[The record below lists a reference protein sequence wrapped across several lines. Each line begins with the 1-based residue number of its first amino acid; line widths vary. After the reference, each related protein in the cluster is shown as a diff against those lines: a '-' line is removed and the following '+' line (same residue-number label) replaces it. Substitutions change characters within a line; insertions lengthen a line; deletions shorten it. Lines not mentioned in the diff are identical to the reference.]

1 MHTLF
6 SSNATATKGW
16 LKVPAEFIPQSTRYR
31 RTLASKSVLLLFGDG
46 PRNGEPIADKFV
58 NAGYRVAATGRSLKD
73 GLVEEGFLNI
83 KADLADLAVVAEV
96 YKKTQAYFKVA
107 PNVVVYNGLSLLRTS
122 LWQRRCCIFEKVFWL
137 FK

>member
-1 MHTLF
+1 M
-6 SSNATATKGW
+6 
-16 LKVPAEFIPQSTRYR
+16 
-31 RTLASKSVLLLFGDG
+31 LLFGDG
-46 PRNGEPIADKFV
+46 PRNGEPNADKFV
-58 NAGYRVAATGRSLKD
+58 NAGYRVTATGRSLKD

-122 LWQRRCCIFEKVFWL
+122 LWQRRCCILEKVFWL